1 LSEKVR
7 VGYMGIPLSNS
18 EHMAKEFSDKFGIRD
33 RELVA
38 LMSAKNVVKALV
50 SGEIDYGVLATM
62 NRFAGTVLETRSAL
76 KDRYD
81 IEKIDS
87 MWTPIHHCVFTL
99 NRDVEVTKIVSH
111 VQALL
116 QSENNLKKLYPDA
129 VWEECE
135 DTAYAAEMLSK
146 GLLPEGSAAVCRKEA
161 GEFYNLHL
169 ANENVED
176 NEGNMTLFSFVRM
189 KQSDPL
195 L

>member
-1 LSEKVR
+1 MTGKTR
-7 VGYMGIPLSNS
+7 IGYMGIPLSNS
-18 EHMAKEFSDKFGIRD
+18 EHMAKEFSEKFNITD
-33 RELVA
+33 CELVA
-38 LMSAKNVVKALV
+38 LMSAKNVVNALI
-50 SGEIDYGVLATM
+50 SGEIEYGVLATM
-62 NRFAGTVLETRSAL
+62 NRFAGTVLETSSVL
-76 KDRYD
+76 KGRYD

-99 NRDVEVTKIVSH
+99 NGNVKVTRVVSH

-116 QSENNLKKLYPDA
+116 QSENNLKRLYPDA
-129 VWEECE
+129 IWEECE

-146 GLLPEGSAAVCRKEA
+146 SELPEGSAAVCRKEA

-189 KQSDPL
+189 K
-195 L
+195 